1 MDLEV
6 IEETC
11 KGLYFGFE
19 AFNVQHTRTS
29 RDSIVLTAK
38 GSSLL
43 ANLVVLFLDLV
54 KVN

>member
-19 AFNVQHTRTS
+19 AFNVQHTRTYS
-29 RDSIVLTAK
+29 DGVLTAK
-38 GSSLL
+38 GSSIL

-54 KVN
+54 KVS